1 MVALVG
7 LTASTFRRGDVSPR
21 RGAAREMSDTAAVDQ
36 IAALLAD
43 TRWDC
48 PADFLEAIAALV
60 ALTGRPHPGAGEPRF
75 YGVDHVPND

>member
-1 MVALVG
+1 MALVG
-7 LTASTFRRGDVSPR
+7 LTARAFRRGETSPR

-36 IAALLAD
+36 IAALLSD

-60 ALTGRPHPGAGEPRF
+60 ALTGRPHPGAGEPLY
-75 YGVDHVPND
+75 YGVDHVPID